1 MFDIITL
8 ENFYKK
14 CFFNKS
20 KGGIFIKEED
30 LKNAVENH
38 VDLINENYKEMYNNL
53 GFENLLAFL
62 NDYGGTILYV
72 PTKKGVFADCLAE
85 QIRKEFDGGNLR
97 KLAIKYDLSERTL
110 RNYVYANHRKKV
122 E

>member
-14 CFFNKS
+14 CVFNKS

>member
-14 CFFNKS
+14 CVFNKS

-38 VDLINENYKEMYNNL
+38 ADLINENYKEMYNNL